1 MSFDP
6 VQFKA
11 CLVEMQNNRS
21 ETLRALHEL
30 RHVRDEASEKA
41 LENELD
47 FLGELIAAVEASTL

>member
-21 ETLRALHEL
+21 EALRALHEL

-41 LENELD
+41 LENEIDLIAD
-47 FLGELIAAVEASTL
+47 LIAAVEASSK